1 MLKFFSWSFKM
12 AVISERMSAFIAERL
27 EYLKSLKEPNQQ
39 QEMLIDLGN
48 KFLNG
53 VELSAT
59 ELRGLKTLAAAEK
72 AAEKA
77 AAATRAAR
85 KLVSTENEKARK
97 ERTRNMINAAGL
109 LGLAGLLDKKTGK
122 PLISNERLLG
132 ALVELANR
140 NPTELEKRNWD
151 DVGAKLLAEAR
162 NGKNA

>member
-1 MLKFFSWSFKM
+1 M
-12 AVISERMSAFIAERL
+12 AVISERMGAFIAARI

-39 QEMLIDLGN
+39 QEMLIELGQ
-48 KFLNG
+48 KFSDG
-53 VELSAT
+53 VELSTT
-59 ELRGLKTLAAAEK
+59 ELRGLKTLAAAEQ
-72 AAEKA
+72 AAVKA

-85 KLVSTENEKARK
+85 KLVTTENEKARK

-140 NPTELEKRNWD
+140 NPTELEKQNWD
-151 DVGAKLLAEAR
+151 DVGAKLLAEAKA
-162 NGKNA
+162 NKNS